1 MEGNNLPMQREIQL
15 YIEKLSQENFDNLMD
30 LRTKFIGPDRTRYSD
45 PSIINRLKEDAF
57 SKNPKYEAYLGKIG
71 VDWVAY
77 VIITM
82 SYSTIMA
89 LPCLSVDEIFVLDKF
104 RSLGIGR
111 AMFEFCLRKAK
122 KRGCGK
128 MKITVPDRN
137 KKAKRFF
144 EFNGA
149 VPGDVTCYQLDP
161 FDTII
166 GKPSGKMTY
175 ADFMRLKSKIKIRLA
190 RLNSRMNDNRQ
201 IP

>member
-1 MEGNNLPMQREIQL
+1 MQQEIRL
-15 YIEKLSQENFDNLMD
+15 YIEKLSKENFDNLIY
-30 LRTKFIGPDRTRYSD
+30 LRTKFIGSETWHLDITV
-45 PSIINRLKEDAF
+45 INRLKEDAF

-82 SYSTIMA
+82 SYSTFMA
-89 LPCLSVDEIFVLDKF
+89 LPSIFVNEIFVLDKF
-104 RSLGIGR
+104 RGLGIGR

-128 MKITVPDRN
+128 IEIPVRNRN
-137 KKAKRFF
+137 KKAKSFF

-149 VPGDVTCYQLDP
+149 VPNDMTYYQMDP
-161 FDTII
+161 FDKII

-175 ADFMRLKSKIKIRLA
+175 ADFIRKKRTNKLF
-190 RLNSRMNDNRQ
+190 RVYFS
-201 IP
+201 